1 MKNLIET
8 IENNVLLTNHEKEL
22 LIDSITLGGSVSV
35 NIRVV
40 QTELKIAILEILHNA
55 EYEMTITDI
64 VNAFAEIHNYAYT
77 VQRFSAMARQL
88 RNMGLIEKNYITTGN
103 SLIIGGKK
111 IPEKIAKF
119 FIIKGW
125 QNQPFMV

>member
-8 IENNVLLTNHEKEL
+8 IENNVLLTNHEKDL

-35 NIRVV
+35 NIRVA
-40 QTELKIAILEILHNA
+40 QTELKMAILEILHNA
-55 EYEMTITDI
+55 EYEMTITEI
-64 VNAFAEIHNYAYT
+64 VNAFAEIHNYTYT

-119 FIIKGW
+119 IIKG
-125 QNQPFMV
+125 